1 MKEGHRINIQ
11 TAVYKVDKQG
21 YLYSTE
27 NYSRYLVIKWSI
39 ICKNTESLFCIPE
52 ISIINI

>member
-1 MKEGHRINIQ
+1 MGLKE